1 MSKTKPTRTVR
12 KPSTGTSLE
21 KAEEFVESGPGTQEL
36 RSSAAQ
42 QPEHSPPQQP
52 EHPVSQTSAIVT
64 RKDGRTRRRITV
76 YLSVDLAKKLKVQA
90 ATEDLEM
97 SQVVESALAAY
108 LAD

>member
-12 KPSTGTSLE
+12 KPSTVSSLE
-21 KAEEFVESGPGTQEL
+21 KAEEFVEKGPGTQVPRNPEPQGL
-36 RSSAAQ
+36 
-42 QPEHSPPQQP
+42 EHSEPQLP
-52 EHPVSQTSAIVT
+52 KHPVSQTSAIVT

-76 YLSVDLAKKLKVQA
+76 YLSVDLAMKLKVRA
-90 ATEDLEM
+90 TTEDLEM